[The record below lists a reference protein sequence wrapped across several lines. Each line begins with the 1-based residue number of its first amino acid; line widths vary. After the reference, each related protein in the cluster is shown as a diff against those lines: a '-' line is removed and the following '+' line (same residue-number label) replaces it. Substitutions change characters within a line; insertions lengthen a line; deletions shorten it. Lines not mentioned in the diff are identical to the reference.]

1 MRRIFLLLFIFS
13 LSGFAQETSKKYSKS
28 NDTINFFLK
37 TEFKIN
43 GIPTNDKFD
52 YDRYIEVLGKPD
64 LEKRGG
70 PEIIAEFG
78 CDDFR
83 LMFSENQIIAGLCYL
98 SDAYITEKGINI
110 NGLEIGDHRKKV
122 ESVFEIETKDKK
134 EVWIWGNSLLII
146 YFDSNN
152 HIYEMHLSQK
162 VT

>member
-1 MRRIFLLLFIFS
+1 MTIKIFLFLFIFS
-13 LSGFAQETSKKYSKS
+13 FSGFAQEPLKNES

-37 TEFKIN
+37 IEFELN
-43 GIPTNDKFD
+43 GIPTNDKFE
-52 YDRYIEVLGKPD
+52 YDRYIETLGKPD
-64 LEKRGG
+64 IEKMGG

-98 SDAYITEKGINI
+98 SDAYITEKGIDI
-110 NGLEIGDHRKKV
+110 NGLEIRDDREKV
-122 ESVFEIETKDKK
+122 ESIFKIETKDKK

-152 HIYEMHLSQK
+152 HIIEMRFSQK